1 MQSTLHTYPVL
12 IKEANLDTF
21 GHVNNAMYLVLL
33 EEARWDLLT
42 GNGYGLDK
50 IMSTRIGPTILE
62 INLRFLRE
70 LKLRDEIIIETRL
83 VSYEKKI
90 GIIEHKIL
98 RGTEL
103 CCTAQLTL
111 ALFDLNLRKIIP
123 PTPEWLKGIGVES

>member
-42 GNGYGLDK
+42 VNGYGLDK

>member
-123 PTPEWLKGIGVES
+123 PTPEWLKGVGVES